1 MTDHVNV
8 AGIYALNLTVNG
20 ELKTIIV
27 DDYVPVDWYNRP
39 AFSTTASGN
48 AWVMLLE
55 KAWAKL
61 NGSYE
66 SIISGTCK
74 EAFTFVTPF
83 IARNF
88 HTLPGNDEDKDI
100 DMWDWIVIA

>member
-1 MTDHVNV
+1 
-8 AGIYALNLTVNG
+8 
-20 ELKTIIV
+20 
-27 DDYVPVDWYNRP
+27 
-39 AFSTTASGN
+39 
-48 AWVMLLE
+48 MLLE

-88 HTLPGNDEDKDI
+88 QTLSEDEEDKEI
-100 DMWDWIVIA
+100 DMWDRIVIAQASNFLMCCSTP